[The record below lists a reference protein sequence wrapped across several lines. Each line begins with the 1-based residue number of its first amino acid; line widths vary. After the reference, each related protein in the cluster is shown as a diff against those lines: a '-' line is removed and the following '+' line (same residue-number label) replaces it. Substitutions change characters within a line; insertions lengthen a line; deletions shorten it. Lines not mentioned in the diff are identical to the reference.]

1 MAHPRMYE
9 PGDEYLRRV
18 RSICLALP
26 GADEKVSHGR
36 PTFFTTKVFATYGG
50 TVKGNH
56 DPEPHR
62 QSVIM
67 LPDATERPALLGDP
81 RFYEPAYLGPS
92 GWVGLDLRA
101 CGAPGDVDWQEVAE
115 LIDTSYRLT
124 APARLVRELDA

>member
-1 MAHPRMYE
+1 MASAER
-9 PGDEYLRRV
+9 D
-18 RSICLALP
+18 
-26 GADEKVSHGR
+26 
-36 PTFFTTKVFATYGG
+36 G
-50 TVKGNH
+50 T
-56 DPEPHR
+56 
-62 QSVIM
+62 
-67 LPDATERPALLGDP
+67 ARPARYA